1 MASRIINIV
10 TMGVGTVAGYA
21 AASNIKI
28 PSDLKTKYLA
38 CAAGTSALGM
48 LVAGGATM
56 PGSVAAG
63 ATIMGAGVILAV
75 PVTLLAYTTGYQVG
89 KIAHA
94 VKPAMLPTLASCDPS
109 AQPAVVASGGPTSPA
124 KPLA

>member
-21 AASNIKI
+21 AANNIEI
-28 PSDLKTKYLA
+28 PSELKHKYLG
-38 CAAGTSALGM
+38 CAAATSALGM
-48 LVAGGATM
+48 VVAGGATM

-89 KIAHA
+89 KIVNV
-94 VKPAMLPTLASCDPS
+94 VKKAD
-109 AQPAVVASGGPTSPA
+109 GGCFF
-124 KPLA
+124 

>member
-1 MASRIINIV
+1 MAGRIINIV
-10 TMGVGTVAGYA
+10 TMGVGSIAGYA

-38 CAAGTSALGM
+38 CAAVTSAFGLV
-48 LVAGGATM
+48 VAGGATM

-63 ATIMGAGVILAV
+63 TAIMGAGVFLAA

-89 KIAHA
+89 KIVHT
-94 VKPAMLPTLASCDPS
+94 VKPALLEAPAAIASDGPS
-109 AQPAVVASGGPTSPA
+109 SSA
-124 KPLA
+124 PLA

>member
-10 TMGVGTVAGYA
+10 TMGVGSIAGYA

-28 PSDLKTKYLA
+28 PSDLKTRYLA
-38 CAAGTSALGM
+38 CAAATSGLGM
-48 LVAGGATM
+48 LIAGGATM

-63 ATIMGAGVILAV
+63 TAIMGAGVILAV

-89 KIAHA
+89 KIVHV
-94 VKPAMLPTLASCDPS
+94 VKPALLEK
-109 AQPAVVASGGPTSPA
+109 PA
-124 KPLA
+124 PLA